1 MVPIHKDLIPF
12 FRARVKYPK
21 LACTKRGDIFTSY
34 NQFRNMYSDLMKKL
48 DMNHTIHETRHTCAT
63 LLDSADANVMATK
76 RILGHAGD
84 NITRAVYIHKQLAD
98 LLKAIDLVK
107 GKDI

>member
-1 MVPIHKDLIPF
+1 
-12 FRARVKYPK
+12 
-21 LACTKRGDIFTSY
+21 
-34 NQFRNMYSDLMKKL
+34 MKKL
-48 DMNHTIHETRHTCAT
+48 DMNHTIHETRHTCTT
-63 LLDSADANVMATK
+63 LLDSADANEMATK